1 LLFVLGLILAA
12 EFVNGWTDAP
22 NAIATVVATK
32 ALKPPQAVLV
42 AVSGNIV
49 GAFYG
54 RAVAK
59 TIGTEIVKPE
69 AINLITLGAAVVGII
84 VWATAASLGGIPT
97 SESHALLAGL
107 TGAGLATAGPTAL
120 VLAGWKKVFL
130 GLAISVLCGVV
141 NGFALA
147 WVIRGFSGDIPKA
160 KANRVFNVL
169 QVIAA
174 GGMAFSHGSND
185 GQKFIGIFT
194 LTLVLTGYLSTFQV
208 QLWVIILCSVVMGLG
223 TSIGGWR
230 IIEKIGTK
238 MVKLQPDQGL
248 AAQTG
253 ASAAI
258 LFASSLGVP
267 LSTTHTISTALMGAG
282 ATRGVK
288 AVNWDVVKEL
298 VLAWFFTFPV
308 CGLIGYLTAWIL
320 IRLG

>member
-1 LLFVLGLILAA
+1 
-12 EFVNGWTDAP
+12 
-22 NAIATVVATK
+22 
-32 ALKPPQAVLV
+32 
-42 AVSGNIV
+42 
-49 GAFYG
+49 
-54 RAVAK
+54 
-59 TIGTEIVKPE
+59 
-69 AINLITLGAAVVGII
+69 
-84 VWATAASLGGIPT
+84 
-97 SESHALLAGL
+97 
-107 TGAGLATAGPTAL
+107 
-120 VLAGWKKVFL
+120 
-130 GLAISVLCGVV
+130 
-141 NGFALA
+141 
-147 WVIRGFSGDIPKA
+147 
-160 KANRVFNVL
+160 
-169 QVIAA
+169 
-174 GGMAFSHGSND
+174 
-185 GQKFIGIFT
+185 
-194 LTLVLTGYLSTFQV
+194 
-208 QLWVIILCSVVMGLG
+208 MGLG

-288 AVNWDVVKEL
+288 AVNWEVVKEL